1 MNITVMSLTIRVVI
15 WISLQ
20 SLRQLNCIYIYLHVS
35 FDFVIFDG
43 AKFITGHIQEM
54 PNSLLWSTCTF
65 WLLNFSLQLLLCT
78 ELCQYGSLAL
88 IQKIVQFS
96 LFYLFFPMSKCHIPS
111 PLPNTASFTL
121 FPVKHCK
128 NEAQPK
134 QICVPPMMKPNYD
147 FRVG

>member
-1 MNITVMSLTIRVVI
+1 MNIFTEIETAKLY
-15 WISLQ
+15 
-20 SLRQLNCIYIYLHVS
+20 IYISMCHLTLS
-35 FDFVIFDG
+35 FLM
-43 AKFITGHIQEM
+43 E
-54 PNSLLWSTCTF
+54 PNLLLGGYSLLWSTCTF